1 MKYID
6 EFRDPESADTIYAA
20 ISRIAAEI
28 KRPPASIKI
37 MEVCG
42 SHTMSIARYGIRSR
56 LPPCIDLISGPG
68 CPVCVTGAG
77 YIDAAIALADRNNV
91 IVTFGD
97 MLYVPGSESNLAHCR
112 SSGGKVEVCYSPVLA
127 VEIAEKNPCAQVVFL
142 GIGFETTIGP
152 VISIIPDA
160 QRRGISNVSIL
171 TAFKTIPPGL
181 NALVSDK
188 ELNID
193 AFLCPAHV
201 SAIIGSNAYAP
212 YAEKFGKP
220 CVVCGFEPLDILVGV
235 LGVMEQIRDGV
246 AKVEN
251 RYSRVVKP
259 DGNKR
264 AQECLAK
271 YLEPADAYWRGVGVI
286 HGSALKIRK
295 EFRNYDA
302 AMVHNIDIHTGVE
315 HPGCGCGSVIK
326 GIMKP
331 EQCKMFG
338 KACTPENPIGPC
350 MVSSEGSCA
359 AAFKYAGVWK

>member
-6 EFRDPESADTIYAA
+6 EFRDPAAADTVYTA
-20 ISRIAAEI
+20 ISRIADEI
-28 KRPPASIKI
+28 KRPPGSIKI

-56 LPPCIDLISGPG
+56 LPSCIDLISGPG

-77 YIDAAIALADRNNV
+77 YIDAAIELAKRNNI

-97 MLYVPGSESNLAHCR
+97 MLYVPGSESSLAHCR
-112 SSGGKVEVCYSPVLA
+112 SGGAKIEICYSPMLA
-127 VEIAEKNPCAQVVFL
+127 VELAAKNPCSQVIFL
-142 GIGFETTIGP
+142 GIGFETTVGP
-152 VISIIPDA
+152 VISIIPEA
-160 QRRGISNVSIL
+160 QRRGVSNVSIL

-201 SAIIGSNAYAP
+201 SAIIGSDAYKP
-212 YAEKFGKP
+212 YAEKYGKA
-220 CVVCGFEPLDILVGV
+220 CVVCGFEPLDILLGI
-235 LGVMEQIRDGV
+235 LGVMEQVRDGV
-246 AKVEN
+246 AIVDN
-251 RYSRVVKP
+251 RYNRVVKSK
-259 DGNKR
+259 GNR
-264 AQECLAK
+264 MAQVCLEK
-271 YLEPADAYWRGVGVI
+271 YLEPADAYWRGIGVI
-286 HGSALKIRK
+286 PGSALKIRN
-295 EFRNYDA
+295 EYSNYDA
-302 AMVHNIDIHTGVE
+302 AEVHNIDILTGLE
-315 HPGCGCGSVIK
+315 HPGCSCGSVIK

-338 KACTPENPIGPC
+338 KSCTPENPIGPC

-359 AAFKYAGVWK
+359 AAFKYAGAWK